1 MEGIKEDADENG
13 GGKGKE
19 VLGTIEEEGMTPDT
33 KAKRALNDKKNRRRR
48 RRPKK
53 NINDSIHRSSLGS
66 SSPEWQKALP
76 EDWQDVINL

>member
-1 MEGIKEDADENG
+1 MDRIWGGFMEGIKEDADENG

-53 NINDSIHRSSLGS
+53 NINDSIHSILNFRKYFQFEQIIL
-66 SSPEWQKALP
+66 
-76 EDWQDVINL
+76 